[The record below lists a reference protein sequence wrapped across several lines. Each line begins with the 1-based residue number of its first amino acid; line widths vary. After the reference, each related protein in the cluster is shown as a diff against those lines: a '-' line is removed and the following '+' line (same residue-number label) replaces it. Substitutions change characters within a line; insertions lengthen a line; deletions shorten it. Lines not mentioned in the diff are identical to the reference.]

1 MEIYNPVNPAPI
13 PVDPA
18 PAPPAPP
25 LVENT
30 SPPPAEPVT
39 DQSVGQTVNIQA

>member
-18 PAPPAPP
+18 TVPPAPP
-25 LVENT
+25 LAEAPT
-30 SPPPAEPVT
+30 PPPAEPVT
-39 DQSVGQTVNIQA
+39 DQSVGQTVDIQA